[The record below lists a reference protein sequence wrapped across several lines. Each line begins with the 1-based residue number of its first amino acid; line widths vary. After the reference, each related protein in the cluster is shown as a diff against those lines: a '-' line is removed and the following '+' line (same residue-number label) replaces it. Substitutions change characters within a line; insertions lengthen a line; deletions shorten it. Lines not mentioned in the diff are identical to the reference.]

1 MAKKSTVMPE
11 QYYKGVQ
18 ILPPEQRGEAYEAY
32 LEYAFYGKEYEG
44 GNVAIKV
51 LLASFIDSI
60 DVSNENYEKKLKN
73 LNKGRTL
80 PNRSDSEEVS
90 PNRSD
95 SEEVV
100 SDSDTDTVT
109 VTVTDT
115 VSVSKSNDL
124 DGAREVKP
132 AVQEKLEEYFD
143 YLEDLDQKPV
153 TLKARNVITQKLV
166 GITDIESEQIRLI
179 DIAMEN
185 GWHNVYERGEPSA
198 GKAKDG
204 QQGDTKD
211 LDSWLNAQAR
221 AAI

>member
-1 MAKKSTVMPE
+1 M
-11 QYYKGVQ
+11 
-18 ILPPEQRGEAYEAY
+18 
-32 LEYAFYGKEYEG
+32 
-44 GNVAIKV
+44 
-51 LLASFIDSI
+51 
-60 DVSNENYEKKLKN
+60 
-73 LNKGRTL
+73 
-80 PNRSDSEEVS
+80 
-90 PNRSD
+90 
-95 SEEVV
+95 
-100 SDSDTDTVT
+100 
-109 VTVTDT
+109 
-115 VSVSKSNDL
+115 
-124 DGAREVKP
+124 
-132 AVQEKLEEYFD
+132 
-143 YLEDLDQKPV
+143 